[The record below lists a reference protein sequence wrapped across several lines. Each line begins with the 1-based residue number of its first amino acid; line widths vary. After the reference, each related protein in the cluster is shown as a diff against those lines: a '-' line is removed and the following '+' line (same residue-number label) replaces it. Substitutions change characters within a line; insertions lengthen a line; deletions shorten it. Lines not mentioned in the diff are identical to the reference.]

1 MQVCAGGILVD
12 KNKVLLLKKKDGSY
26 CLPKGHVEEGE
37 THEMTAIRE
46 VKEETNVD
54 GKILYYVGDVGFS
67 YRGNNGKITDKTV
80 YWYLM
85 EPLNFNTSPERK
97 EGFVW
102 CGFKYYKVAIR
113 LVKYRSER
121 EIIRDAMMIYRELK

>member
-1 MQVCAGGILVD
+1 MEVCAGGILVD

-54 GKILYYVGDVGFS
+54 GEILFYVGDVSFS
-67 YRGNNGKITDKTV
+67 YI
-80 YWYLM
+80 
-85 EPLNFNTSPERK
+85 F
-97 EGFVW
+97 
-102 CGFKYYKVAIR
+102 
-113 LVKYRSER
+113 
-121 EIIRDAMMIYRELK
+121 IISN

>member
-1 MQVCAGGILVD
+1 MEVCAGGILVD

-54 GKILYYVGDVGFS
+54 GEILFYVGDVSFS
-67 YRGNNGKITDKTV
+67 YRGNNGRITDKTV

-85 EPLNFNTSPERK
+85 EPLNFNISPERK

-102 CGFKYYKVAIR
+102 CGFKYYKAAIR
-113 LVKYRSER
+113 LVKYSSER